1 MKLIKIETERLRLR
15 PLTTNDLDD
24 LHRLWTDADVRK
36 YLWDDQ
42 VISKEQAEEVITSSI
57 ESFETNGF
65 GFWAVLPKDEESLI
79 GFCGFRFF
87 GEAQEIEILYA
98 VAPANWGQGL
108 ASEAARAMMRCGF
121 EDHGFDKIYA
131 GADPPN
137 AASFR
142 VMEKIGMKFAKR
154 PRINDVEAIYYVL
167 SKKDFRPGNSA
178 YKLFKA

>member
-1 MKLIKIETERLRLR
+1 MKHVKIETERLHLR
-15 PLTTNDLDD
+15 PLSTDD
-24 LHRLWTDADVRK
+24 LEALHLLWTDADVRK

-57 ESFETNGF
+57 ESFDTNGF
-65 GFWAVLPKDEESLI
+65 GFWAVLPKGEESLI

-87 GEAQEIEILYA
+87 GDDRDIEILYGLA
-98 VAPANWGQGL
+98 SAKWGQGL
-108 ASEAARAMMRCGF
+108 ATEAARAIMRWGF
-121 EDHGFDKIYA
+121 EDHGFETIYA

-142 VMEKIGMKFAKR
+142 VMERIGMKYAR
-154 PRINDVEAIYYVL
+154 RTRINDVEAIYYAL
-167 SKKDFRPGNSA
+167 SREEFRPDNSA

>member
-15 PLTTNDLDD
+15 PLAADDLDA
-24 LHRLWTDADVRK
+24 LHLLWTDADVRK

-42 VISKEQAEEVITSSI
+42 VISKAQAGEVITSSN
-57 ESFETNGF
+57 ESFNANGF

-87 GEAQEIEILYA
+87 GDAQEIEILYGLSP
-98 VAPANWGQGL
+98 VHWGQGL
-108 ASEAARAMMRCGF
+108 ATEAASAMMRLGF
-121 EDHGFDKIYA
+121 EDHGFDIIYA

-142 VMEKIGMKFAKR
+142 VMERLGMKFAKR
-154 PRINDVEAIYYVL
+154 TRLNGVEAIYYAL
-167 SKKDFRPGNSA
+167 SKKDYSPDNTA
-178 YKLFKA
+178 YRLIKE

>member
-1 MKLIKIETERLRLR
+1 MELIKIETERLRLR
-15 PLTTNDLDD
+15 PLNVNDLDD
-24 LHRLWTDADVRK
+24 LHLLWTDADVRK

-42 VISKEQAEEVITSSI
+42 VISREQAQEVVTSGI
-57 ESFETNGF
+57 ESFEAHGF

-87 GEAQEIEILYA
+87 GAAQEIEILYG
-98 VAPANWGQGL
+98 VAPASWGQGL
-108 ASEAARAMMRCGF
+108 ATEAARAMMRCGF
-121 EDHGFDKIYA
+121 EEHGFDKIYA

-154 PRINDVEAIYYVL
+154 ARINDVEAIYYVL
-167 SKKDFRPGNSA
+167 SKEDFCPDNSV
-178 YKLFKA
+178 YRIIRG